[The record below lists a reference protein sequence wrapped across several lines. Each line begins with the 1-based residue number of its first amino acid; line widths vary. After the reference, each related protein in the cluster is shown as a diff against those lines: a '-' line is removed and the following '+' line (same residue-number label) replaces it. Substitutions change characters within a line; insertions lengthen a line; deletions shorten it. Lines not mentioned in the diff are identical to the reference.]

1 MRQGLILSQIFQGLA
16 PAFIGNLSDETGRRL
31 PYIIC
36 FVVYI
41 GANIG
46 LALLQNYPTL
56 LVLRMLQSSGSSG
69 TVALANALV
78 SDVVTSAD
86 RGTSFG
92 YAQMG
97 VTVGPAFGPIIG
109 GLLNK
114 FLGWRA
120 IFWFLTIFSVSVFL
134 IVLVALP
141 ETCRKIVGNGSIPP
155 PGYSMSVLTYLHL
168 RRQRKAGTAPQREST
183 SDFKPRPNPL
193 RSIYIIMQK
202 ESSVV
207 IFYAGTL
214 FAGLYM
220 VLSSMPSQFGE
231 KYNFNTLQI
240 GLCYIPTGLGSMTAS
255 FVVGKA
261 LNWNFRRHAKVCGM
275 EITKA
280 KQQDLTN
287 FPIEAARLQVVSPLV
302 YIAAATVVSYG
313 WVMQSHTSLAG
324 PVILLYISSF
334 CMSGSF
340 TGLSTLVVD
349 LNRESSGTATAAMN
363 LVRCWMGA
371 GAVAFVN
378 PVLNAISLG
387 WTSVLVAGVWILI
400 SPVMLVILK
409 YGPRWREQARL
420 KGIEKEK
427 EKEAVRQAAGG
438 NEEGGG
444 SVEPHPN
451 KAPKL

>member
-1 MRQGLILSQIFQGLA
+1 M
-16 PAFIGNLSDETGRRL
+16 
-31 PYIIC
+31 
-36 FVVYI
+36 V
-41 GANIG
+41 
-46 LALLQNYPTL
+46 
-56 LVLRMLQSSGSSG
+56 QSSGSSG
-69 TVALANALV
+69 TVALAAALV
-78 SDVVTSAD
+78 SDIVTSAD

-109 GLLNK
+109 GLLTK
-114 FLGWRA
+114 FQSWRA
-120 IFWFLTIFSVSVFL
+120 IFWFLTAFSGSVFL
-134 IVLVALP
+134 IILVALP
-141 ETCRKIVGNGSIPP
+141 ETCRRIVGNGSIPP

-168 RRQRKAGTAPQREST
+168 REQRKAGTAPEHEST
-183 SDFKPRPNPL
+183 SGFKPRPNPL
-193 RSIYIIMQK
+193 RSIYIITQK
-202 ESSVV
+202 QSSMV
-207 IFYAGTL
+207 IFYTGTL

-255 FVVGKA
+255 IVVGKL
-261 LNWNFRRHAKVCGM
+261 LNWNFRRHAKACGM

-287 FPIEAARLQVVSPLV
+287 FPLEAARLQVVSPLV

-313 WVMQSHTSLAG
+313 WVMENRTSLAG
-324 PVILLYISSF
+324 PIILLYISTF
-334 CMSGSF
+334 CLSGSF

-378 PVLNAISLG
+378 PLLNAIGLG

-400 SPVMLVILK
+400 SPVMLLIIK
-409 YGPRWREQARL
+409 YGPRWREKARL
-420 KGIEKEK
+420 NGIEMEK
-427 EKEAVRQAAGG
+427 DRGIARQAARSD
-438 NEEGGG
+438 EEG
-444 SVEPHPN
+444 
-451 KAPKL
+451 A

>member
-1 MRQGLILSQIFQGLA
+1 M
-16 PAFIGNLSDETGRRL
+16 
-31 PYIIC
+31 
-36 FVVYI
+36 V
-41 GANIG
+41 
-46 LALLQNYPTL
+46 
-56 LVLRMLQSSGSSG
+56 QSSGSSG

-78 SDVVTSAD
+78 SDIVTSAD

-114 FLGWRA
+114 FLGWRS
-120 IFWFLTIFSVSVFL
+120 IFWFLTIFSGSTFL
-134 IVLVALP
+134 VVLVALP

-183 SDFKPRPNPL
+183 SGFKPRPNPL
-193 RSIYIIMQK
+193 RSIYIIVQK
-202 ESSVV
+202 ESSVI

-220 VLSSMPSQFGE
+220 VLSSMPSQFAE

-287 FPIEAARLQVVSPLV
+287 FPIEAARLQVVSPLI

-378 PVLNAISLG
+378 PVLNAIGLG

-427 EKEAVRQAAGG
+427 EREAARKAAGG

-444 SVEPHPN
+444 SVEGHAT
-451 KAPKL
+451 KASTL

>member
-1 MRQGLILSQIFQGLA
+1 M
-16 PAFIGNLSDETGRRL
+16 
-31 PYIIC
+31 
-36 FVVYI
+36 V
-41 GANIG
+41 
-46 LALLQNYPTL
+46 
-56 LVLRMLQSSGSSG
+56 QSSGSSG
-69 TVALANALV
+69 TVALANAAV
-78 SDVVTSAD
+78 SDIVTSAD

-120 IFWFLTIFSVSVFL
+120 IFWFLTIFSGSFFL
-134 IVLVALP
+134 VVLIALP

-155 PGYSMSVLTYLHL
+155 PGYSMSLLTYLHL
-168 RRQRKAGTAPQREST
+168 RKQRKAGAAPHRGST
-183 SDFKPRPNPL
+183 SGFKPRPNPL
-193 RSIYIIMQK
+193 RSVYILMQR
-202 ESSVV
+202 ESSMA

-255 FVVGKA
+255 VVVGKL
-261 LNWNFRRHAKVCGM
+261 LNWNFRRHAKACGM
-275 EITKA
+275 EITKSR
-280 KQQDLTN
+280 QQDLTK
-287 FPIEAARLQVVSPLV
+287 FPIEAARIQIVLPLV
-302 YIAAATVVSYG
+302 YLAAATIVSYG
-313 WVMQSHTSLAG
+313 WVMVSHTSLAG
-324 PVILLYISSF
+324 PVILLYISAF

-363 LVRCWMGA
+363 LVRCLMGA

-378 PVLNAISLG
+378 PLLSAIGLG
-387 WTSVLVAGVWILI
+387 WTSVLVAGVWIVI
-400 SPVMLVILK
+400 SPVLIIVLR

-420 KGIEKEK
+420 KAVEKEK
-427 EKEAVRQAAGG
+427 EREVARKAAGG
-438 NEEGGG
+438 NEEGGE
-444 SVEPHPN
+444 SV
-451 KAPKL
+451 KLHATKTSAS

>member
-1 MRQGLILSQIFQGLA
+1 M
-16 PAFIGNLSDETGRRL
+16 
-31 PYIIC
+31 
-36 FVVYI
+36 V
-41 GANIG
+41 
-46 LALLQNYPTL
+46 
-56 LVLRMLQSSGSSG
+56 QSSGSSG
-69 TVALANALV
+69 TVALANALI
-78 SDVVTSAD
+78 SDIVTSAD
-86 RGTSFG
+86 RGTSLG

-97 VTVGPAFGPIIG
+97 ATVGPAFGPIIG
-109 GLLNK
+109 GLLNN
-114 FLGWRA
+114 FQGWRA
-120 IFWFLTIFSVSVFL
+120 IFWFLTAFAGSVFL
-134 IVLVALP
+134 IILVALP

-168 RRQRKAGTAPQREST
+168 RKQRRLGTAPQRETT
-183 SDFKPRPNPL
+183 SGFKPRPNPL
-193 RSIYIIMQK
+193 KSIYIILQK

-220 VLSSMPSQFGE
+220 VLSSLPSQFGE
-231 KYNFNTLQI
+231 KYHFNTLQI

-255 FVVGKA
+255 FVVGKL
-261 LNWNFRRHAKVCGM
+261 LNWNFHRHAKACGM
-275 EITKA
+275 EITKG

-287 FPIEAARLQVVSPLV
+287 FPIEAARLQLVSPLV
-302 YIAAATVVSYG
+302 YIAAASVVSYG
-313 WVMQSHTSLAG
+313 WVMESHTSLAG

-378 PVLNAISLG
+378 PLLNAIGLG

-400 SPVMLVILK
+400 SPAMLFIIK

-420 KGIEKEK
+420 KRIENEKER
-427 EKEAVRQAAGG
+427 EVARQAAGG

-444 SVEPHPN
+444 KVEPH
-451 KAPKL
+451 APKALT

>member
-1 MRQGLILSQIFQGLA
+1 M
-16 PAFIGNLSDETGRRL
+16 
-31 PYIIC
+31 
-36 FVVYI
+36 V
-41 GANIG
+41 
-46 LALLQNYPTL
+46 
-56 LVLRMLQSSGSSG
+56 QSSGSSG

-78 SDVVTSAD
+78 SDIVTSAD

-114 FLGWRA
+114 FLGWRS
-120 IFWFLTIFSVSVFL
+120 IFWFLTIFSGSTFL
-134 IVLVALP
+134 VVLVALP

-183 SDFKPRPNPL
+183 SGFKPRPNPL

-202 ESSVV
+202 ESSVI

-220 VLSSMPSQFGE
+220 VLSSMPSQFAE

-287 FPIEAARLQVVSPLV
+287 FPIEAARLQVVSPLI

-378 PVLNAISLG
+378 PVLNAIGLG

-400 SPVMLVILK
+400 SPVMLFILK

-427 EKEAVRQAAGG
+427 EREAARKAASG

-444 SVEPHPN
+444 SVEGHAT
-451 KAPKL
+451 KASTL

>member
-1 MRQGLILSQIFQGLA
+1 MRQELIVLQIFQGLA

-31 PYIIC
+31 PYMIC
-36 FVVYI
+36 FIIFI

-46 LALLQNYPTL
+46 LALLQNYHTL
-56 LVLRMLQSSGSSG
+56 LVLRMVQSTGSSG
-69 TVALANALV
+69 TVALATALV
-78 SDVVTSAD
+78 SDIVTSAD

-109 GLLNK
+109 GLLNN
-114 FLGWRA
+114 FRGWRA
-120 IFWFLTIFSVSVFL
+120 IFWFLTAFSGSVFL
-134 IVLVALP
+134 VILVALP
-141 ETCRKIVGNGSIPP
+141 ETCRKLVGNGSIPP
-155 PGYSMSVLTYLHL
+155 PFCSMSVLTYLNL
-168 RRQRKAGTAPQREST
+168 RKQRQAGITPDHGSTAG
-183 SDFKPRPNPL
+183 FKPRPNPL
-193 RSIYIIMQK
+193 RSIYIIIQK

-207 IFYAGTL
+207 IFYTGTL
-214 FAGLYM
+214 YAGLYM
-220 VLSSMPSQFGE
+220 VLSSMPSQFGM

-255 FVVGKA
+255 LVVGKL
-261 LNWNFRRHAKVCGM
+261 LNWNFRRHAEACGM
-275 EITKA
+275 EITRA

-302 YIAAATVVSYG
+302 CIAGATVVSYG
-313 WVMQSHTSLAG
+313 WVMESHTSLAG
-324 PVILLYISSF
+324 PVTLLYILAF
-334 CMSGSF
+334 CLSGSF

-371 GAVAFVN
+371 GAVAFVD
-378 PVLNAISLG
+378 PLLDAIGLG

-400 SPVMLVILK
+400 SPVLLLIIK
-409 YGPRWREQARL
+409 YGPRWREKARL
-420 KGIEKEK
+420 QGIEKEK
-427 EKEAVRQAAGG
+427 DREGARQAAGG

-444 SVEPHPN
+444 DVEPYAT
-451 KAPKL
+451 KETAS

>member
-1 MRQGLILSQIFQGLA
+1 MSQILQGLA
-16 PAFIGNLSDETGRRL
+16 PVFIGSLSDETGRRV

-36 FVVYI
+36 FVIYI

-56 LVLRMLQSSGSSG
+56 LVLRMVQSSGSSG

-92 YAQMG
+92 FAQMG
-97 VTVGPAFGPIIG
+97 ATVGPAFGPIIG
-109 GLLNK
+109 GLLNE
-114 FLGWRA
+114 FQGWRA
-120 IFWFLTIFSVSVFL
+120 IFWFLIAFSGTVLL
-134 IVLVALP
+134 IILVALP

-155 PGYSMSVLTYLHL
+155 PGYSMSMLTYLHL
-168 RRQRKAGTAPQREST
+168 RKERKAGAAPPREPAYG
-183 SDFKPRPNPL
+183 FKPRPNPL
-193 RSIYIIMQK
+193 KSIYIIGQK
-202 ESSVV
+202 ESSVI

-214 FAGLYM
+214 FGGLYM

-255 FVVGKA
+255 FVVGK
-261 LNWNFRRHAKVCGM
+261 LINWNFRRHAKACGM

-287 FPIEAARLQVVSPLV
+287 FPIEAARLEIISPLV
-302 YIAAATVVSYG
+302 YLAAVTVVAYG
-313 WVMQSHTSLAG
+313 WVMERHTSLAG
-324 PVILLYISSF
+324 PVILLYISTF

-371 GAVAFVN
+371 GAVAVVN
-378 PVLNAISLG
+378 PLLNAIGLG

-400 SPVMLVILK
+400 SPVMLSIIK
-409 YGPRWREQARL
+409 YGPRWREQTRL
-420 KGIEKEK
+420 KAIEKE
-427 EKEAVRQAAGG
+427 EGREVARQAADGIEAGRG
-438 NEEGGG
+438 NLE
-444 SVEPHPN
+444 SHTTKPSSS
-451 KAPKL
+451 

>member
-1 MRQGLILSQIFQGLA
+1 MI
-16 PAFIGNLSDETGRRL
+16 
-31 PYIIC
+31 
-36 FVVYI
+36 
-41 GANIG
+41 
-46 LALLQNYPTL
+46 
-56 LVLRMLQSSGSSG
+56 QSSGSSG
-69 TVALANALV
+69 TVALANAAV
-78 SDVVTSAD
+78 SDTVTSAD

-120 IFWFLTIFSVSVFL
+120 IFWFLAVFSGSVFL
-134 IVLVALP
+134 IILVALP

-168 RRQRKAGTAPQREST
+168 RKQRKAGTAPQREST
-183 SDFKPRPNPL
+183 SGFKPRPNPL

-202 ESSVV
+202 ESGVV

-220 VLSSMPSQFGE
+220 VLSSMPSQFAE

-255 FVVGKA
+255 FVVGKL
-261 LNWNFRRHAKVCGM
+261 LNWNFRRHAKACGM
-275 EITKA
+275 EITKT

-287 FPIEAARLQVVSPLV
+287 FPIEAARIQVVSPLI
-302 YIAAATVVSYG
+302 YIAAGTVVSYG
-313 WVMQSHTSLAG
+313 WVMESHTSLAG

-378 PVLNAISLG
+378 PLLNAIGLG

-400 SPVMLVILK
+400 SPVMVIILK

-420 KGIEKEK
+420 KRIEKEK
-427 EKEAVRQAAGG
+427 EREVARQAAGG
-438 NEEGGG
+438 NEEGGE
-444 SVEPHPN
+444 SVKLHAT
-451 KAPKL
+451 KAPTS